1 MRRSLFVAVIA
12 LGFALSGTGQ
22 QPVSAIDAR
31 VDGRTGTKAD
41 VNPKSPPTASQPN
54 AASQPNNEPV
64 SDYVLGP
71 LDVLSIIVL
80 ELQDDTAFS
89 GQTFRIDIS
98 GDVSLPYAG
107 RVHAAGLTTQD
118 LQQQIAASLLRI
130 IKQPDV
136 TVGVAEFHSQPVSL
150 LGEVNTPGEFQV
162 QGRKKLLSALSLAG
176 GFTDNV
182 GNTIT
187 ITRSLEWGRIPL
199 PNAHDDP
206 TGRFSIASINVKDV
220 LHSSSPEQNIQVM
233 QNDVISISRTEI
245 VYVVGSVNMPGGFPM
260 GQDGTLS
267 TLQVLSLAQ
276 GPEST
281 AALQSAKIIRLV
293 PGSNTRAEIPI
304 NLKQLLANRAAD
316 VRLQPG
322 DILFVPSSAAK
333 RAGERTVQAIVN
345 AATGVALYGSRF

>member
-1 MRRSLFVAVIA
+1 MIRSLFVAFIVLGCA
-12 LGFALSGTGQ
+12 LVCAGQ
-22 QPVSAIDAR
+22 QSVSAIDAR
-31 VDGRTGTKAD
+31 VDTRVASNAD
-41 VNPKSPPTASQPN
+41 VNPKSPPTANQPDTG
-54 AASQPNNEPV
+54 APP

-107 RVHAAGLTTQD
+107 RVHAAGLTTQE
-118 LQQQIAASLLRI
+118 LQQQIAASLLKF

-162 QGRKKLLSALSLAG
+162 QGRKKLMSALALAG
-176 GFTDNV
+176 GFTDYV

-187 ITRSLEWGRIPL
+187 ITRNLEWGRIPL

-206 TGRFSIASINVKDV
+206 TGQFSIATMSVKNV
-220 LHSSSPEQNIQVM
+220 LHSKSPEQNIQVM

-260 GQDGTLS
+260 GQDETLS

-276 GPEST
+276 GPETT
-281 AALQSAKIIRLV
+281 AALQKAKIIRLV
-293 PGSNTRAEIPI
+293 PGSNARTELPI
-304 NLKQLLANRAAD
+304 NLKQLLAGQVAD
-316 VRLQPG
+316 VRLQSG
-322 DILFVPSSAAK
+322 DILFVPSSVAK

-345 AATGVALYGSRF
+345 AATGAALYGSRF